1 MGIHYIR
8 TKLFSIPLSK
18 LNEMNKQSIEA
29 YIPKVYSAEQRQHY
43 IIQDI
48 AFHRLFKPVKTNSP
62 VDKKRAFMKIHFD
75 NKGLDA
81 INIGNILNNKHIKA
95 KIPAYFNEK
104 IPPVISYTYNKP
116 IASKMFKYKQ
126 TVQAVDIKTKPP
138 SCNSINYHESKFV
151 YSPSGHV
158 ITGDL
163 DIVNNVKL
171 RELISKGPKYR
182 VPKPINWGH
191 NFKLL
196 MDAVEEFARK
206 WSKREEANVNSLS
219 EWVKAIKNKISHR
232 ISKLKY
238 FMKSKVNC
246 VFKDK
251 DVVQCLT
258 SLQNKYVIVPADKA
272 PNNMVFICKNYYIDC
287 LKNEL
292 GLTGGTLNNTYAPV
306 TFTKREIINNQTSV
320 LETFGIEIPNED
332 HDLPSMYWLP
342 KLHKSPYKQR
352 YIAGSSKC
360 STKQM
365 SILLTKILTVIKDG
379 LETYSD
385 TAFSRNGIN
394 QMWILKNS
402 KTLLDNFKSRSLR
415 KVSSISTYDFSTLY
429 TTIPHSKL
437 KSRLESLIKD

>member
-1 MGIHYIR
+1 M
-8 TKLFSIPLSK
+8 
-18 LNEMNKQSIEA
+18 
-29 YIPKVYSAEQRQHY
+29 
-43 IIQDI
+43 
-48 AFHRLFKPVKTNSP
+48 
-62 VDKKRAFMKIHFD
+62 
-75 NKGLDA
+75 
-81 INIGNILNNKHIKA
+81 
-95 KIPAYFNEK
+95 FN
-104 IPPVISYTYNKP
+104 
-116 IASKMFKYKQ
+116 YKQ
-126 TVQAVDIKTKPP
+126 TVKEVDIKTKPP
-138 SCNSINYHESKFV
+138 SCNCHESKFV

-171 RELISKGPKYR
+171 RELISRGPKYR

-196 MDAVEEFARK
+196 MDAVEDFARK

-292 GLTGGTLNNTYAPV
+292 GLTGGTLNNTYTPV

-365 SILLTKILTVIKDG
+365 SILLKKILTV
-379 LETYSD
+379 ERWT
-385 TAFSRNGIN
+385 
-394 QMWILKNS
+394 
-402 KTLLDNFKSRSLR
+402 
-415 KVSSISTYDFSTLY
+415 
-429 TTIPHSKL
+429 
-437 KSRLESLIKD
+437 